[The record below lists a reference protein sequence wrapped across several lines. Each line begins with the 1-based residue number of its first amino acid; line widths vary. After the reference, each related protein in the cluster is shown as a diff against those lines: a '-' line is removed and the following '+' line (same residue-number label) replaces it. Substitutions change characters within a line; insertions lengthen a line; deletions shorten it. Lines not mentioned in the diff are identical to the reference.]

1 MQPLIDL
8 QDVDGRVRDL
18 EREIKDI
25 PLRKAQ
31 ENARLAGVNATL
43 SAAQIQ
49 LKDVQLRI
57 KQSEADVED
66 RKEKIRQMKISQ
78 GNLKT
83 NKEFQAFNLQIE
95 GIQKEIDEIEAR
107 QLAMM
112 DTLPPIQ
119 KRGEEAQAKVNT
131 DKGGVDS
138 FCQELDARLAEVKA
152 ELETVMVER
161 KAAAVKVPPKFSL
174 YYEHLRTKRWPVV
187 VRLNEDGVCDGCHLV
202 QPPSVAQMVDHNAG
216 LVACT
221 MCGRILYRD

>member
-31 ENARLAGVNATL
+31 ENARLAGVNAAL
-43 SAAQIQ
+43 SAAQTQ
-49 LKDVQLRI
+49 LKDAQLRI
-57 KQSEADVED
+57 KQSEADVAD

-107 QLAMM
+107 QLALM

-119 KRGEEAQAKVNT
+119 KRVEEAQTKVNT
-131 DKGGVDS
+131 DKGGVDA

-161 KAAAVKVPPKFSL
+161 KAAAAKVPPKFSL
-174 YYEHLRTKRWPVV
+174 YYERLRAKRWPVV